1 VYFYG
6 FEKQNLYQGA
16 VTIVGGQVE
25 LGYYTVDYFES
36 SLYNV
41 IIMQEENHRFSG
53 YKTILTVSELTQ
65 KVKTCLE
72 GDFEEVWVEGEISN
86 FRRPSSG
93 HSYLTLKDEKSQI
106 RAVIFRFMGRYL
118 KFEPQDGMLVIC
130 RGKMSVYEPRGEY
143 QLILDYM
150 EPKGVGALQLAFEQL
165 KERLAREGLF
175 AADHKKPLPYL
186 PRKIGI
192 VTSPTGA
199 AVKDLLNVI
208 GRRFS
213 TISILITPVK
223 VQGEGSAQEI
233 TQAIDGLNLLDDI
246 DLIIVAR
253 GGGSLEDLWSFNEEC
268 VARAI
273 YRSAIPV
280 VSAVGHE
287 IDFTI
292 ADFVADLRAP
302 TPSAAGELVVR
313 DRGELLNFID
323 SLSDRLRNR
332 ILQILE
338 SEKKQ
343 AQQVMKRLP
352 DLRFRL
358 SDLQLRVDDLKT
370 RLAPRLNNVLRLQKE
385 MLKGSIARLSLRNP
399 KSIIQEYSTRVLLN
413 KKTLIDRMQF
423 VLRGTRQTLESAAG
437 QLDSLSPLRVL
448 ERGYSITRLLP
459 SRQVVKESTMVA
471 GGDRVNVVLG
481 KGTIDCK
488 VEKVHQ

>member
-1 VYFYG
+1 M
-6 FEKQNLYQGA
+6 
-16 VTIVGGQVE
+16 
-25 LGYYTVDYFES
+25 
-36 SLYNV
+36 V
-41 IIMQEENHRFSG
+41 IMMREENERFSQH
-53 YKTILTVSELTQ
+53 KAILSVSELTL

-72 GDFEEVWVEGEISN
+72 ADFEEVWVEGEISN

-130 RGKMSVYEPRGEY
+130 RGKMSVYEARGEY

-208 GRRFS
+208 GRRFP
-213 TISILITPVK
+213 TISILISPVK

-273 YRSAIPV
+273 YRSSIPV

-313 DRGELLNFID
+313 DKVELLNFID
-323 SLSDRLRNR
+323 SLSERLRKR

-338 SEKKQ
+338 GEKKQ

-358 SDLQLRVDDLKT
+358 SDLQLRVDDLKS
-370 RLAPRLNNVLRLQKE
+370 RLAPRLKNVLRLQKE
-385 MLKGSIARLSLRNP
+385 ILKGSILCLSLRNP
-399 KSIIQEYSTRVLLN
+399 KSIIQDYSKRVLLYE
-413 KKTLIDRMQF
+413 KTLTDRIQF
-423 VLRGTRQTLESAAG
+423 VLRETRQNLENAAG
-437 QLDSLSPLRVL
+437 QLDNLSPLRVL
-448 ERGYSITRLLP
+448 ERGYSITRVLP

-471 GGDRVNVVLG
+471 RGETVNVVLG

-488 VEKVHQ
+488 VEKVYQ

>member
-1 VYFYG
+1 M
-6 FEKQNLYQGA
+6 
-16 VTIVGGQVE
+16 VT
-25 LGYYTVDYFES
+25 
-36 SLYNV
+36 
-41 IIMQEENHRFSG
+41 IMQEENDRFSE
-53 YKTILTVSELTQ
+53 YKTILTVSELTL

-72 GDFEEVWVEGEISN
+72 TDFAEVWVEGEISN

-165 KERLAREGLF
+165 KEKLSREGLF

-186 PRKIGI
+186 PRRIGI

-199 AVKDLLNVI
+199 AIKDLLNVI
-208 GRRFS
+208 GRRFP
-213 TISILITPVK
+213 TISILISPVK

-313 DRGELLNFID
+313 DKGELLNFID
-323 SLSDRLRNR
+323 SLSDRLKNR
-332 ILQILE
+332 ILKVLE

-358 SDLQLRVDDLKT
+358 SDLQLRVDDLKA
-370 RLAPRLNNVLRLQKE
+370 RLAPRLKNVLRLQNE
-385 MLKGSIARLSLRNP
+385 MLKGSITRLFLNNP
-399 KSIIQEYSTRVLLN
+399 KSMVQNYSARVLLYE
-413 KKTLIDRMQF
+413 KTLTDRIQF
-423 VLRGTRQTLESAAG
+423 VLRGTRQTLENAAG

-459 SRQVVKESTMVA
+459 SLRVVKESTTVE

-488 VEKVHQ
+488 VEKVYQ

>member
-1 VYFYG
+1 M
-6 FEKQNLYQGA
+6 
-16 VTIVGGQVE
+16 VTIMHE
-25 LGYYTVDYFES
+25 KND
-36 SLYNV
+36 
-41 IIMQEENHRFSG
+41 RFSE
-53 YKTILTVSELTQ
+53 YKTILTVSELTL

-72 GDFEEVWVEGEISN
+72 TDFAEVWVEGEISN

-165 KERLAREGLF
+165 KEKLSREGLF

-186 PRKIGI
+186 PRRIGI

-199 AVKDLLNVI
+199 AIKDLLNVI
-208 GRRFS
+208 GRRFP
-213 TISILITPVK
+213 TISILISPVK

-313 DRGELLNFID
+313 DKGELLNFID
-323 SLSDRLRNR
+323 SLSDRLKNR
-332 ILQILE
+332 ILKVLE

-358 SDLQLRVDDLKT
+358 SDLQLRVDDLKA
-370 RLAPRLNNVLRLQKE
+370 RLAPRLKNVLRLQNE
-385 MLKGSIARLSLRNP
+385 MLKGSITRLFLNNP
-399 KSIIQEYSTRVLLN
+399 KSMVQNYSARVLLYE
-413 KKTLIDRMQF
+413 KTLTDRIQF
-423 VLRGTRQTLESAAG
+423 VLRGTRQTLENAAG

-459 SRQVVKESTMVA
+459 SLRVVKESTTVE

-488 VEKVHQ
+488 VEKVY

>member
-1 VYFYG
+1 M
-6 FEKQNLYQGA
+6 
-16 VTIVGGQVE
+16 
-25 LGYYTVDYFES
+25 
-36 SLYNV
+36 V
-41 IIMQEENHRFSG
+41 IMMQEENDRFSE
-53 YKTILTVSELTQ
+53 YKTILTVSELTL

-72 GDFEEVWVEGEISN
+72 ADFEEVWVEGEISN

-165 KERLAREGLF
+165 KERLAMEGLF

-186 PRKIGI
+186 PRKIAI

-199 AVKDLLNVI
+199 AIKDLLNVI
-208 GRRFS
+208 GRRFP
-213 TISILITPVK
+213 TISILISPVK

-313 DRGELLNFID
+313 DKSELLNFID

-332 ILQILE
+332 ILQNLD
-338 SEKKQ
+338 SQKKQ
-343 AQQVMKRLP
+343 AQQVMKGLP

-370 RLAPRLNNVLRLQKE
+370 RLAPRLKNVLRLQKE
-385 MLKGSIARLSLRNP
+385 ILKGSIACLSLRNP
-399 KSIIQEYSTRVLLN
+399 KSIILGYSSRVVLYE
-413 KKTLIDRMQF
+413 KTLTDRIQF
-423 VLRGTRQTLESAAG
+423 VLGETRQNLESAAG
-437 QLDSLSPLRVL
+437 QLESLSPLRVL

-459 SRQVVKESTMVA
+459 SRQVVKESTMVES
-471 GGDRVNVVLG
+471 GDRVNVVLG

-488 VEKVHQ
+488 VEKVYQ

>member
-1 VYFYG
+1 
-6 FEKQNLYQGA
+6 
-16 VTIVGGQVE
+16 
-25 LGYYTVDYFES
+25 
-36 SLYNV
+36 
-41 IIMQEENHRFSG
+41 
-53 YKTILTVSELTQ
+53 
-65 KVKTCLE
+65 
-72 GDFEEVWVEGEISN
+72 
-86 FRRPSSG
+86 
-93 HSYLTLKDEKSQI
+93 
-106 RAVIFRFMGRYL
+106 
-118 KFEPQDGMLVIC
+118 
-130 RGKMSVYEPRGEY
+130 MSVYEPRGEY

-150 EPKGVGALQLAFEQL
+150 EPKGIGALQLAFEQL

-208 GRRFS
+208 GRRFP
-213 TISILITPVK
+213 TISILISPVK

-313 DRGELLNFID
+313 DKGELLNFID

-332 ILQILE
+332 ILQVLE

-370 RLAPRLNNVLRLQKE
+370 RLAPRLNNLLRLQKE
-385 MLKGSIARLSLRNP
+385 MLKGGIARLSLRNP
-399 KSIIQEYSTRVLLN
+399 RSIIQDYSARVLLN
-413 KKTLIDRMQF
+413 EKTLTDRMQL
-423 VLRGTRQTLESAAG
+423 VLRGTRQALESAAG

-459 SRQVVKESTMVA
+459 SRKVVKESTMVA
-471 GGDRVNVVLG
+471 GGDSVNVVLG

>member
-1 VYFYG
+1 M
-6 FEKQNLYQGA
+6 
-16 VTIVGGQVE
+16 
-25 LGYYTVDYFES
+25 
-36 SLYNV
+36 
-41 IIMQEENHRFSG
+41 IIMMQEENNRFSE

-72 GDFEEVWVEGEISN
+72 ADFAEVWVEGEISN
-86 FRRPSSG
+86 LRRPSSG

-118 KFEPQDGMLVIC
+118 KFEPQDGMLVVC

-175 AADHKKPLPYL
+175 AAHHKKPLPYL

-199 AVKDLLNVI
+199 AIKDLLNVI
-208 GRRFS
+208 GRRFP
-213 TISILITPVK
+213 TLSILISPVK

-246 DLIIVAR
+246 DLIIVTR

-313 DRGELLNFID
+313 DKGDLLNFID

-338 SEKKQ
+338 GEKKQ

-370 RLAPRLNNVLRLQKE
+370 RLAPRLKNVLRLQKE
-385 MLKGSIARLSLRNP
+385 MLKGSIVRLSLGNP
-399 KSIIQEYSTRVLLN
+399 ESMIQDYSKRVLLYE
-413 KKTLIDRMQF
+413 KTLTDRIQF
-423 VLRGTRQTLESAAG
+423 VLRETRQKLESAAG

-471 GGDRVNVVLG
+471 REDRVNVVLG

-488 VEKVHQ
+488 VEKVYQ

>member
-1 VYFYG
+1 M
-6 FEKQNLYQGA
+6 
-16 VTIVGGQVE
+16 
-25 LGYYTVDYFES
+25 
-36 SLYNV
+36 
-41 IIMQEENHRFSG
+41 MQKENDQCSE

-65 KVKTCLE
+65 KVKACLE
-72 GDFEEVWVEGEISN
+72 ADFEEVWVEGEISN

-93 HSYLTLKDEKSQI
+93 HSYVTLKDDKSQI

-118 KFEPQDGMLVIC
+118 KFEPEDGMLVIC

-165 KERLAREGLF
+165 KERLSKEGLF
-175 AADHKKPLPYL
+175 AADHKKSLPYL

-199 AVKDLLNVI
+199 ALRDLLTVI
-208 GRRFS
+208 GRRFPS
-213 TISILITPVK
+213 ISILISPVK

-233 TQAIDGLNLLDDI
+233 TQAIDGLNLLNDV

-253 GGGSLEDLWSFNEEC
+253 GGGSLEDLCSFNEEC

-273 YRSAIPV
+273 YRSGIPV

-313 DRGELLNFID
+313 DKGELLNFID
-323 SLSDRLRNR
+323 SLSGRLKNR
-332 ILQILE
+332 IKKVFE
-338 SEKKQ
+338 TEKRHTQ
-343 AQQVMKRLP
+343 LIMTRLP

-358 SDLQLRVDDLKT
+358 SDLQLRVDDLKA
-370 RLAPRLNNVLRLQKE
+370 RLAPRLKNVLRLQQE
-385 MLKGSIARLSLRNP
+385 MLKGNAARLSLRNP
-399 KSIIQEYSTRVLLN
+399 TSIIQEYSGRVLLDE
-413 KKTLIDRMQF
+413 KTLTDRIQF
-423 VLRGTRQTLESAAG
+423 VLRETRQILKSKAG

-448 ERGYSITRLLP
+448 ERGYSITRLIP
-459 SRQVVKESTMVA
+459 SRQVVKESNMVA
-471 GGDRVNVVLG
+471 GGDRINVVLG

-488 VEKVHQ
+488 VEKVYK

>member
-1 VYFYG
+1 M
-6 FEKQNLYQGA
+6 
-16 VTIVGGQVE
+16 VTI
-25 LGYYTVDYFES
+25 
-36 SLYNV
+36 
-41 IIMQEENHRFSG
+41 MHEENDRFSE
-53 YKTILTVSELTQ
+53 YKTILTVSELTL

-72 GDFEEVWVEGEISN
+72 TDFAEVWVEGEISN

-165 KERLAREGLF
+165 KEKLSREGLF

-186 PRKIGI
+186 PRRIGI

-199 AVKDLLNVI
+199 AIKDLLNVI
-208 GRRFS
+208 GRRFP
-213 TISILITPVK
+213 TISILISPVK

-313 DRGELLNFID
+313 DKGELLNFID
-323 SLSDRLRNR
+323 SLSDRLKNR
-332 ILQILE
+332 ILKVLE

-358 SDLQLRVDDLKT
+358 SDLQLRVDDLKA
-370 RLAPRLNNVLRLQKE
+370 RLAPRLKNVLRLQNE
-385 MLKGSIARLSLRNP
+385 MLKGSITRLFLNNP
-399 KSIIQEYSTRVLLN
+399 KSMVQNYSARVLLYE
-413 KKTLIDRMQF
+413 KTLTDRIQF
-423 VLRGTRQTLESAAG
+423 VLRGTRQTLENAAG

-459 SRQVVKESTMVA
+459 SLRVVKESTTVE

-488 VEKVHQ
+488 VEKVYQ

>member
-1 VYFYG
+1 M
-6 FEKQNLYQGA
+6 
-16 VTIVGGQVE
+16 VT
-25 LGYYTVDYFES
+25 
-36 SLYNV
+36 
-41 IIMQEENHRFSG
+41 IMQEENDRFSE
-53 YKTILTVSELTQ
+53 YKTILTVSELTL

-72 GDFEEVWVEGEISN
+72 TDFAEVWVEGEISN

-165 KERLAREGLF
+165 KEKLSREGLF

-186 PRKIGI
+186 PRRIGI
-192 VTSPTGA
+192 VTSSTGA
-199 AVKDLLNVI
+199 AIKDLLNVI
-208 GRRFS
+208 GRRFP
-213 TISILITPVK
+213 TISILISPVK

-302 TPSAAGELVVR
+302 TPSAAGELAVR
-313 DRGELLNFID
+313 DKGELLNFID
-323 SLSDRLRNR
+323 SLSDRLKNR
-332 ILQILE
+332 ILKVLE

-343 AQQVMKRLP
+343 AQQVMKRIP

-358 SDLQLRVDDLKT
+358 SDLQLRVDDLKA
-370 RLAPRLNNVLRLQKE
+370 RLAPRLKNVLRLQNE
-385 MLKGSIARLSLRNP
+385 MLKGSITRLFLSNP
-399 KSIIQEYSTRVLLN
+399 KSMIQIYSARVLLYE
-413 KKTLIDRMQF
+413 KTLTDRIQF
-423 VLRGTRQTLESAAG
+423 VLRGTRQTLENAAG

-459 SRQVVKESTMVA
+459 SLRVVKESTTVE

-488 VEKVHQ
+488 VEKVY

>member
-1 VYFYG
+1 MCSMI
-6 FEKQNLYQGA
+6 QG
-16 VTIVGGQVE
+16 
-25 LGYYTVDYFES
+25 
-36 SLYNV
+36 
-41 IIMQEENHRFSG
+41 ENDRFSE
-53 YKTILTVSELTQ
+53 YKTILTVSELTL

-72 GDFEEVWVEGEISN
+72 ADFEEVWVEGEISN

-93 HSYLTLKDEKSQI
+93 HSYLTLKDDKSQI

-118 KFEPQDGMLVIC
+118 KFEPQDGMQVIC

-165 KERLAREGLF
+165 KERLTREGLF
-175 AADHKKPLPYL
+175 VAEHKKPLPFL

-199 AVKDLLNVI
+199 AIKDILNVI
-208 GRRFS
+208 GRRFP
-213 TISILITPVK
+213 TISILISPVK

-313 DRGELLNFID
+313 DKRELLNFID
-323 SLSDRLRNR
+323 SLSDRLKNR
-332 ILQILE
+332 IQQVLE
-338 SEKKQ
+338 SEKKHSQ
-343 AQQVMKRLP
+343 LVMKRLP

-358 SDLQLRVDDLKT
+358 SDLQLRVDDLKA
-370 RLAPRLNNVLRLQKE
+370 RLAPRLKTVLRFQKE
-385 MLKGSIARLSLRNP
+385 MLKGSVTRLSLRNP
-399 KSIIQEYSTRVLLN
+399 KSIIQDYSIRVLLN
-413 KKTLIDRMQF
+413 EKALTDRIQF
-423 VLRGTRQTLESAAG
+423 VLRETRQTLESAAG

-459 SRQVVKESTMVA
+459 ARKVVKESSMVA

-488 VEKVHQ
+488 VEKVHE

>member
-1 VYFYG
+1 M
-6 FEKQNLYQGA
+6 
-16 VTIVGGQVE
+16 VTI
-25 LGYYTVDYFES
+25 
-36 SLYNV
+36 
-41 IIMQEENHRFSG
+41 MHEENDRFSE
-53 YKTILTVSELTQ
+53 YKTILTVSELTL

-72 GDFEEVWVEGEISN
+72 TDFAEVWVEGEISN

-165 KERLAREGLF
+165 KEKLSREGLF

-186 PRKIGI
+186 PRRIGI

-199 AVKDLLNVI
+199 AIKDLLNVI
-208 GRRFS
+208 GRRFP
-213 TISILITPVK
+213 TISILISPVK

-313 DRGELLNFID
+313 DKGELLNFID
-323 SLSDRLRNR
+323 SLSDRLKNR
-332 ILQILE
+332 ILKVLE

-343 AQQVMKRLP
+343 AQQVMKRIP

-358 SDLQLRVDDLKT
+358 SDLQLRVDDLKA
-370 RLAPRLNNVLRLQKE
+370 RLAPRLKNVLRLQNE
-385 MLKGSIARLSLRNP
+385 MLKGSITRLFLNNP
-399 KSIIQEYSTRVLLN
+399 KSMVQNYSARVLLYE
-413 KKTLIDRMQF
+413 KTLTDRIQF
-423 VLRGTRQTLESAAG
+423 VLRGTRQTLENAAG

-459 SRQVVKESTMVA
+459 SLQVVKESTTVE

-488 VEKVHQ
+488 VEKVY

>member
-1 VYFYG
+1 M
-6 FEKQNLYQGA
+6 
-16 VTIVGGQVE
+16 VTI
-25 LGYYTVDYFES
+25 
-36 SLYNV
+36 
-41 IIMQEENHRFSG
+41 MHEENDRFSE
-53 YKTILTVSELTQ
+53 YKTILTVSELTL

-72 GDFEEVWVEGEISN
+72 TDFAEVWVEGEISN

-165 KERLAREGLF
+165 KEKLSREGLF

-186 PRKIGI
+186 PRRIGI

-199 AVKDLLNVI
+199 AIKDLLNVI
-208 GRRFS
+208 GRRFP
-213 TISILITPVK
+213 TISILISPVK

-313 DRGELLNFID
+313 DKGELLNFID
-323 SLSDRLRNR
+323 SLSDRLKNR
-332 ILQILE
+332 ILKVLE

-358 SDLQLRVDDLKT
+358 SDLQLRVDDLKA
-370 RLAPRLNNVLRLQKE
+370 RLAPRLKNVLRLQNE
-385 MLKGSIARLSLRNP
+385 MLKGSITRLFLNNP
-399 KSIIQEYSTRVLLN
+399 KSMVQNYSARVLLYE
-413 KKTLIDRMQF
+413 KTLTDRIQF
-423 VLRGTRQTLESAAG
+423 VLRGTRQTLENAAG

-459 SRQVVKESTMVA
+459 SLQVVKESTTVE

-488 VEKVHQ
+488 VEKVYQ

>member
-1 VYFYG
+1 M
-6 FEKQNLYQGA
+6 
-16 VTIVGGQVE
+16 VTI
-25 LGYYTVDYFES
+25 
-36 SLYNV
+36 
-41 IIMQEENHRFSG
+41 MHEENDRFSE
-53 YKTILTVSELTQ
+53 YKTILTVSELTL

-72 GDFEEVWVEGEISN
+72 TDFAEVWVEGEISN

-165 KERLAREGLF
+165 KEKLSREGLF

-186 PRKIGI
+186 PRRIGI

-199 AVKDLLNVI
+199 AIKDLLNVI
-208 GRRFS
+208 GRRFP
-213 TISILITPVK
+213 TISILISPVK

-313 DRGELLNFID
+313 DKGELLNFID
-323 SLSDRLRNR
+323 SLSDRLKNR
-332 ILQILE
+332 ILKVLE

-358 SDLQLRVDDLKT
+358 SDLQLRVDDLKA
-370 RLAPRLNNVLRLQKE
+370 RLAPRLKNVLRLQNE
-385 MLKGSIARLSLRNP
+385 MLKGSITRLFLNNP
-399 KSIIQEYSTRVLLN
+399 KSMVQNYSARVLLYE
-413 KKTLIDRMQF
+413 KTLTDRIQF
-423 VLRGTRQTLESAAG
+423 VLRGTRQTLENAAG

-459 SRQVVKESTMVA
+459 SLQVVKESTTVE

-488 VEKVHQ
+488 VEKVY

>member
-1 VYFYG
+1 MIILTV
-6 FEKQNLYQGA
+6 LSIM
-16 VTIVGGQVE
+16 VTI
-25 LGYYTVDYFES
+25 
-36 SLYNV
+36 
-41 IIMQEENHRFSG
+41 MHEENDRFSE
-53 YKTILTVSELTQ
+53 YKTILTVSELTL

-72 GDFEEVWVEGEISN
+72 TDFAEVWVEGEISN

-165 KERLAREGLF
+165 KEKLSREGLF

-186 PRKIGI
+186 PRRIGI

-199 AVKDLLNVI
+199 AIKDLLNVI
-208 GRRFS
+208 GRRFP
-213 TISILITPVK
+213 TISILISPVK

-313 DRGELLNFID
+313 DKGELLNFID
-323 SLSDRLRNR
+323 SLSDRLKNR
-332 ILQILE
+332 ILKVLE

-358 SDLQLRVDDLKT
+358 SDLQLRVDDLKA
-370 RLAPRLNNVLRLQKE
+370 RLAPRLKNVLRLQNE
-385 MLKGSIARLSLRNP
+385 MLKGSITRLFLNNP
-399 KSIIQEYSTRVLLN
+399 KSMVQNYSARVLLYE
-413 KKTLIDRMQF
+413 KTLTDRIQF
-423 VLRGTRQTLESAAG
+423 VLRGTRQTLENAAG

-459 SRQVVKESTMVA
+459 SLQVVKESTTVE

-488 VEKVHQ
+488 VEKVY

>member
-1 VYFYG
+1 MII
-6 FEKQNLYQGA
+6 L
-16 VTIVGGQVE
+16 
-25 LGYYTVDYFES
+25 TVLS
-36 SLYNV
+36 IMV
-41 IIMQEENHRFSG
+41 IIMQEENDRFSE
-53 YKTILTVSELTQ
+53 YKTIFTVSELTL

-72 GDFEEVWVEGEISN
+72 TDFAEVWVEGEISN

-165 KERLAREGLF
+165 KEKLSREGLF

-186 PRKIGI
+186 PRRIGI

-199 AVKDLLNVI
+199 AIKDLLNVI
-208 GRRFS
+208 GRRFP
-213 TISILITPVK
+213 TISILISPVK

-313 DRGELLNFID
+313 DKGELLNFID
-323 SLSDRLRNR
+323 SLSDRLKNR
-332 ILQILE
+332 ILKVLE

-358 SDLQLRVDDLKT
+358 SDLQLRVDDLKA
-370 RLAPRLNNVLRLQKE
+370 RLAPRLKNVLRLQNE
-385 MLKGSIARLSLRNP
+385 MLKGSITRLFLSNP
-399 KSIIQEYSTRVLLN
+399 KSMIQIYSARVLLYE
-413 KKTLIDRMQF
+413 KTLTDRIQF
-423 VLRGTRQTLESAAG
+423 VLRGTRQTLENAAG

-459 SRQVVKESTMVA
+459 SLQVVKESTTVE

-488 VEKVHQ
+488 VEKVY

>member
-1 VYFYG
+1 MIILTV
-6 FEKQNLYQGA
+6 LSIM
-16 VTIVGGQVE
+16 VT
-25 LGYYTVDYFES
+25 
-36 SLYNV
+36 
-41 IIMQEENHRFSG
+41 IMQEENDRFSE
-53 YKTILTVSELTQ
+53 YKTILTVSELTL

-72 GDFEEVWVEGEISN
+72 TDFAEVWVEGEISN

-165 KERLAREGLF
+165 KEKLSREGLF

-186 PRKIGI
+186 PRRIGI

-199 AVKDLLNVI
+199 AIKDLLNVI
-208 GRRFS
+208 GRRFP
-213 TISILITPVK
+213 TISILISPVK

-302 TPSAAGELVVR
+302 TPSAAGELAVR
-313 DRGELLNFID
+313 DKGELLNFID
-323 SLSDRLRNR
+323 SLSDRLKNR
-332 ILQILE
+332 ILKVLE

-343 AQQVMKRLP
+343 AQQVMKRIP

-358 SDLQLRVDDLKT
+358 SDLQLRVDDLKA
-370 RLAPRLNNVLRLQKE
+370 RLAPRLKNVLRLQNE
-385 MLKGSIARLSLRNP
+385 MLKGSITRLFLSNP
-399 KSIIQEYSTRVLLN
+399 KSMIQIYSARVLLYE
-413 KKTLIDRMQF
+413 KTLTDRIQF
-423 VLRGTRQTLESAAG
+423 VLRGTRQTLENAAG

-459 SRQVVKESTMVA
+459 SLQVVKESTTVE

-488 VEKVHQ
+488 VEKVY

>member
-1 VYFYG
+1 MLTGDEIARPVP
-6 FEKQNLYQGA
+6 A
-16 VTIVGGQVE
+16 GGWHSA
-25 LGYYTVDYFES
+25 LG
-36 SLYNV
+36 SLATV
-41 IIMQEENHRFSG
+41 IIQLIILAVLFIMTSMMQETNDRFSE

-65 KVKTCLE
+65 KVKTRLE
-72 GDFEEVWVEGEISN
+72 TDFEEVWVEGEISN
-86 FRRPSSG
+86 LRRPSSG

-165 KERLAREGLF
+165 KEKLAREGLF
-175 AADHKKPLPYL
+175 ATEHKKPLPYL

-208 GRRFS
+208 GRRFP
-213 TISILITPVK
+213 TMSILISPVK

-233 TQAIDGLNLLDDI
+233 ARAVDELNLVQGI
-246 DLIIVAR
+246 DVIIVAR

-273 YRSAIPV
+273 YRSSIPV

-313 DRGELLNFID
+313 DKGELVNFIE

-332 ILQILE
+332 TLQILE
-338 SEKKQ
+338 TEKKHSQ
-343 AQQVMKRLP
+343 LVMKRFP

-358 SDLQLRVDDLKT
+358 SDLQLRVDDLK
-370 RLAPRLNNVLRLQKE
+370 AV
-385 MLKGSIARLSLRNP
+385 
-399 KSIIQEYSTRVLLN
+399 
-413 KKTLIDRMQF
+413 
-423 VLRGTRQTLESAAG
+423 
-437 QLDSLSPLRVL
+437 
-448 ERGYSITRLLP
+448 
-459 SRQVVKESTMVA
+459 
-471 GGDRVNVVLG
+471 
-481 KGTIDCK
+481 
-488 VEKVHQ
+488 

>member
-1 VYFYG
+1 
-6 FEKQNLYQGA
+6 
-16 VTIVGGQVE
+16 
-25 LGYYTVDYFES
+25 
-36 SLYNV
+36 
-41 IIMQEENHRFSG
+41 MQEENDRFSE

-72 GDFEEVWVEGEISN
+72 ADFEEVWVEGEISN

-175 AADHKKPLPYL
+175 ASDHKKPLPYL
-186 PRKIGI
+186 PGKIGI

-208 GRRFS
+208 GRRFP

-273 YRSAIPV
+273 YRSTIPV

-313 DRGELLNFID
+313 DKGELLNFID

-332 ILQILE
+332 ILQVLE

-343 AQQVMKRLP
+343 AQQIMKRLP

-370 RLAPRLNNVLRLQKE
+370 RLAPRLNNLLRLQKE

-413 KKTLIDRMQF
+413 EKTLTDRMQF
-423 VLRGTRQTLESAAG
+423 VLRGTRQALESAAG

-471 GGDRVNVVLG
+471 GG
-481 KGTIDCK
+481 
-488 VEKVHQ
+488 VHF

>member
-1 VYFYG
+1 M
-6 FEKQNLYQGA
+6 
-16 VTIVGGQVE
+16 
-25 LGYYTVDYFES
+25 
-36 SLYNV
+36 
-41 IIMQEENHRFSG
+41 MQEENDRFSEH
-53 YKTILTVSELTQ
+53 KTILTVSELTL

-72 GDFEEVWVEGEISN
+72 ADFEAVWVEGEISN

-93 HSYLTLKDEKSQI
+93 HCYLTLKDEKSQI

-186 PRKIGI
+186 PGKIGI

-199 AVKDLLNVI
+199 AIKDLLNVI
-208 GRRFS
+208 GRRFP
-213 TISILITPVK
+213 TISILISPVK

-313 DRGELLNFID
+313 DKGELLNFID
-323 SLSDRLRNR
+323 SLSERLRKR
-332 ILQILE
+332 ILQILA

-358 SDLQLRVDDLKT
+358 SDLQLRVDDFKT
-370 RLAPRLNNVLRLQKE
+370 RLAPRLKNVLRLQKE
-385 MLKGSIARLSLRNP
+385 MLRGSISCLSLRSP
-399 KSIIQEYSTRVLLN
+399 KSIIQDYSKRVFLYE
-413 KKTLIDRMQF
+413 KTLTDRVQF
-423 VLRGTRQTLESAAG
+423 VLRETRQNLENAAG
-437 QLDSLSPLRVL
+437 QLDNLSPLRVL

-471 GGDRVNVVLG
+471 RGDRVNVVLG

-488 VEKVHQ
+488 VEKVY